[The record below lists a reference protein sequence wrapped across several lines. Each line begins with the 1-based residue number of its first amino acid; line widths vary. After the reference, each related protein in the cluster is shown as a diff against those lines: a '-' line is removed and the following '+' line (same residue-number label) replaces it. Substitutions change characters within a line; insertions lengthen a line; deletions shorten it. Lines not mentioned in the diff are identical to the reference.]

1 MAVSS
6 RLLAWTAS
14 LFSSSSSFWATA
26 TVWKD
31 RVSVVED
38 KFRVFSRLWI
48 NRVDLIECMLNFD
61 KVICEIN
68 YFY

>member
-1 MAVSS
+1 M
-6 RLLAWTAS
+6 
-14 LFSSSSSFWATA
+14 
-26 TVWKD
+26 
-31 RVSVVED
+31 SVVED